1 MKVRVCVAVKRNGGW
16 FADGWRYCEDVAVM
30 SQMRYHAGLSDREIQ
45 FHWIE
50 ADVPPWTPPEEKTHE
65 GRLLGGLTAE
75 QENALKIAAK
85 AYGENDDDETCAK
98 VAAALKSILEDR

>member
-1 MKVRVCVAVKRNGGW
+1 MRVRVCVAVKRDGEW
-16 FADGWRYCEDVAVM
+16 FADGWRNCEDGAVM
-30 SQMRYHAGLSDREIQ
+30 SRMRYHAGFSAREIQ

-50 ADVPPWTPPEEKTHE
+50 ADVPSWSPREEKIHK
-65 GRLLGGLTAE
+65 GLTVE